1 LRYPFDVDV
10 RSNLAIRKVFYS
22 KGFVMKI
29 EFMKR
34 AIYLANQG
42 SGFVNPDPLSGAV
55 LVKDDIII
63 SESCYEGYG
72 CDPAELAV
80 LRKSE
85 GDLTGAELYLNIEP
99 FHDEKMTLECLDLI
113 KAKGIEKV
121 WMGIRDAKPGKK
133 IDFLKELE
141 LSGIHYEL
149 GILQEE
155 CEELNEIYTYY
166 SNKQEPYVIVK
177 WAMTLDGKLA
187 TKTGDSKWI
196 SSDGSL
202 HFVHQLRQRVAAIL
216 VGENTVKQDNPML
229 TTRLEGVAIAN
240 PLRVIVTKYGDIPL
254 DSNVLQVGDNVK
266 TLIIASEFLP
276 KERENEFL
284 SRGVQIAKLPER
296 GGRIDFHDI
305 MKLLGSLQIDSLYI
319 EGGGG
324 ILASAFESGCVNKVY
339 TAIAP
344 KIVGGKTAYTPVS
357 GNGIEFMRDAIVLKK
372 VSHEVIGPD
381 VIVKGY
387 L

>member
-1 LRYPFDVDV
+1 MM
-10 RSNLAIRKVFYS
+10 NL
-22 KGFVMKI
+22 

-34 AIYLANQG
+34 AINLANQG

-55 LVKDDIII
+55 LVKDNKII
-63 SESCYEGYG
+63 SEGFYEMFGG
-72 CDPAELAV
+72 EPAELAV
-80 LRKSE
+80 LRKVE
-85 GDLTGAELYLNIEP
+85 GDLTGSELYLNIEP
-99 FHDEKMTLECLDLI
+99 FHGEKKTQECLDLI
-113 KAKGIEKV
+113 EAKGIAKV
-121 WMGIRDAKPGKK
+121 WIGIRDNQPGTK

-141 LSGIHYEL
+141 NRNISYEL

-155 CEELNEIYTYY
+155 CEEQNEIYSYY
-166 SNKQEPYVIVK
+166 SRTKEPYVVVK

-196 SSDGSL
+196 SSEGSL

-216 VGENTVKQDNPML
+216 VGENTVRQDNPML
-229 TTRLEGVAIAN
+229 TTRLEGVTISN
-240 PLRVIVTKYGDIPL
+240 PLRVVVTKYGDIPL
-254 DSNVLQVGDNVK
+254 DSKVLQVDENVK

-276 KERENEFL
+276 KERESEL
-284 SRGVQIAKLPER
+284 LQLGVQIAKLPER
-296 GGRIDFHDI
+296 NGRIDFHDI
-305 MKLLGSLQIDSLYI
+305 MKLLGSRNIDSLYI
-319 EGGGG
+319 EGGSA
-324 ILASAFESGCVNKVY
+324 ILASAFESNCVHKVY

-357 GNGIEFMRDAIVLKK
+357 GNGIEYMRDAIVLKR
-372 VSHEVIGPD
+372 VSHEIIGPD